1 MVDERSKTIHLR
13 IEDRC
18 TPIPNLAVPWR
29 TFTLDTMCDQSV
41 SSLKEAIVA
50 RIDPAHCEEG
60 VRLRI
65 EEESKGLCPPIHED
79 QTLKQAGM
87 KQNRKVVIEKGTP
100 PTSTQIT
107 ICYHVSPIS
116 DDLDTR
122 EVHWNFD

>member
-1 MVDERSKTIHLR
+1 MVDQRSKTLHLK

-18 TPIPNLAVPWR
+18 TPTPTPSAPWR
-29 TFTLDTMCDQSV
+29 TFTLDTMSDQPV
-41 SSLKEAIVA
+41 SFLKEAIVA

-65 EEESKGLCPPIHED
+65 EDETKGLCPPIHED
-79 QTLKQAGM
+79 QTLKEAGM
-87 KQNRKVVIEKGTP
+87 KQNLKVVLEKGTP

-116 DDLDTR
+116 EDLDTR
-122 EVHWNFD
+122 EVH